1 MFWVYSLYILLVA
14 SPAILI
20 LINSEVYR
28 SLDKL
33 YFERFSIPQQLHW
46 LDTYRGSTSVIMKWG
61 IYGMILTQ
69 KKYNPKHRLFRNVSE
84 EEYNFIKE
92 APAELQKK
100 ILREMLIR
108 RCLLYA
114 IGLATIAIFL
124 FGGGLDYLL
133 EPVTHENIMQG
144 ISLL

>member
-1 MFWVYSLYILLVA
+1 MFWVYLLYILLVA

-20 LINSEVYR
+20 SINSEVYR
-28 SLDKL
+28 TLDKL
-33 YFERFSIPQQLHW
+33 YFEKFSTHQRLHW
-46 LDTYRGSTSVIMKWG
+46 LDSYRASNSVIMKWG
-61 IYGMILTQ
+61 IYGMIMTQ
-69 KKYNPKHRLFRNVSE
+69 DKYNPEHRLFRNVSE

-92 APAELQKK
+92 VPSDIKK
-100 ILREMLIR
+100 RILREMLIR

-114 IGLATIAIFL
+114 IGFATLAIL
-124 FGGGLDYLL
+124 LYGGGLDYLL